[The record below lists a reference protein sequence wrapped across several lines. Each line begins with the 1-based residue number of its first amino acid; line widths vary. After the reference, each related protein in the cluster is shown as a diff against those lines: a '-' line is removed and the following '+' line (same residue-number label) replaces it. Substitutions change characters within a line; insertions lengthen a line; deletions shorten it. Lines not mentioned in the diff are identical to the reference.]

1 MSPFFRRQL
10 WVATTC
16 AAIASPAV
24 ARPPTEPGA
33 EDARDLP
40 CPPGA
45 YCERAPWDAAGGGPA
60 AEPTWSLDPSAPP
73 PEAER
78 RDLDGQDST
87 EQRRRRTRR
96 YPYPLSTKP
105 DRIPY
110 ETGDPIPPGYRRE
123 KDADDTLF
131 LAGAGVLGLS
141 YLPWLAIGLLSL
153 ESDDPTLAYVAIP
166 LVGPPLLALQYDLSS
181 AVTTVLIVNGA
192 VQGLGIALM
201 IAAELAGESY
211 LVRDARTSTP
221 KLAPW
226 AARDSLGAQLYGAF

>member
-1 MSPFFRRQL
+1 
-10 WVATTC
+10 
-16 AAIASPAV
+16 
-24 ARPPTEPGA
+24 
-33 EDARDLP
+33 
-40 CPPGA
+40 
-45 YCERAPWDAAGGGPA
+45 
-60 AEPTWSLDPSAPP
+60 
-73 PEAER
+73 
-78 RDLDGQDST
+78 
-87 EQRRRRTRR
+87 
-96 YPYPLSTKP
+96 
-105 DRIPY
+105 
-110 ETGDPIPPGYRRE
+110 
-123 KDADDTLF
+123 
-131 LAGAGVLGLS
+131 VLGLS